1 MQADTAAPIQSVPQ
15 QYSTPPTSYAAQ
27 AAPVA
32 TTSQWVPA
40 TPPAPGPQAQV
51 TTAPYAP
58 IQSYPQAQPTAENP
72 YKEAFNRVVS
82 LLSSPVPFPFQGQQS
97 AGIQGIDPG
106 SFSSQQSAG
115 YSSNSVAPI
124 YPSSPGY
131 SPSYSPTSQE
141 ITQQQLLANGVSP
154 ASLEVIDHFGAD
166 APAVLNEYSCTLEDA
181 LITRYSQLEES
192 VGLLRELAQEH
203 QAYEA
208 ILTDPDILA
217 DYTCE
222 FFGPNG
228 PYPVEQETDDGGFY
242 DAEGYYYD
250 PTGYYDLDG
259 TYYYDDYY
267 NSYNPEVYNGT
278 YDNSYDY
285 GYGQETYYDPNSYG
299 YDSGYDTGYETAY
312 DNSSY
317 LERPSLPVPPHPENT
332 VDGQSFWNNF
342 GNVAERDPANA
353 WRYLSAAQRNP
364 NVFRQKLLVMD

>member
-15 QYSTPPTSYAAQ
+15 QYSTPPTSYAAP

-40 TPPAPGPQAQV
+40 TPPAPAQQAQIA
-51 TTAPYAP
+51 TAPYAP

-97 AGIQGIDPG
+97 AGIPGIDPA

-131 SPSYSPTSQE
+131 SPNYSPTSQE
-141 ITQQQLLANGVSP
+141 ITTQQLLANGVSP

-181 LITRYSQLEES
+181 LLTRYSQLEES
-192 VGLLRELAQEH
+192 VGLLQELAQEH

-228 PYPVEQETDDGGFY
+228 PYPVEQPAEDNGFY
-242 DAEGYYYD
+242 DAQGYYYD
-250 PTGYYDLDG
+250 SQGYYDLDG

-267 NSYNPEVYNGT
+267 NANNPEVYNNANNAAVDPA
-278 YDNSYDY
+278 YA
-285 GYGQETYYDPNSYG
+285 YGQETYYDPAAYAAQTSYEA
-299 YDSGYDTGYETAY
+299 SY
-312 DNSSY
+312 DNSNY